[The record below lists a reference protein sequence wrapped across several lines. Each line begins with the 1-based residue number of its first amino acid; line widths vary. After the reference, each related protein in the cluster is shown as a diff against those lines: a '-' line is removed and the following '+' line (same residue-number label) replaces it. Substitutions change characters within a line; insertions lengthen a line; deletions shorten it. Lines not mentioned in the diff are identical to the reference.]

1 MHLVAIHRM
10 IGLPGSPV
18 DFARMWSGKV
28 SHIDTDKKMKATWFM
43 PITRADI
50 LLRIAEHAYEL
61 LLLTFPM
68 ADEEKC
74 TKGTKKAQFYV
85 PDWNGCLGWRAN

>member
-50 LLRIAEHAYEL
+50 LL
-61 LLLTFPM
+61 LTFCKFVVVVK
-68 ADEEKC
+68 DRR
-74 TKGTKKAQFYV
+74 TR
-85 PDWNGCLGWRAN
+85 L